1 MASSESTSLR
11 ILILVGSLDIGGTER
26 HLCQVL
32 PFLHVNTLE
41 ITVACFHHRGLLAPE
56 MEALGVKVLSPEF
69 PAWVKTARMLNIL
82 ITFCW
87 IAATIAKQRPNIV
100 HTFLP
105 TAYLLGGLCAT
116 ILGVP
121 GRVMSRRSLN
131 LYQRRHPILTRVE
144 FWLHKKMDLLI
155 GNSAAVVDELR
166 QEVDTRWTR
175 IELILNGIDTEAFN
189 KPLPRQK
196 VRTALNISE
205 DALVIILVANII
217 PYKGHS
223 DLMKALAYVGHQFSS
238 PWKLLCVGRDDGLLS
253 DLLEKAKRFNLQ
265 NNISWLGPRH
275 DIANLLC
282 AADIGVLPSHEEGL
296 SNFVLESMAAGLPMI
311 VTDAGGN
318 GELVVHGKTG
328 LVVPKKAP
336 DELGEAILQLANNK
350 NQRVQM
356 GNAARR
362 RQADE
367 FSLERCI
374 QNYRKAYMSLGIAP
388 CASQRS

>member
-1 MASSESTSLR
+1 
-11 ILILVGSLDIGGTER
+11 
-26 HLCQVL
+26 
-32 PFLHVNTLE
+32 
-41 ITVACFHHRGLLAPE
+41 
-56 MEALGVKVLSPEF
+56 
-69 PAWVKTARMLNIL
+69 
-82 ITFCW
+82 
-87 IAATIAKQRPNIV
+87 
-100 HTFLP
+100 
-105 TAYLLGGLCAT
+105 
-116 ILGVP
+116 
-121 GRVMSRRSLN
+121 
-131 LYQRRHPILTRVE
+131 
-144 FWLHKKMDLLI
+144 
-155 GNSAAVVDELR
+155 
-166 QEVDTRWTR
+166 
-175 IELILNGIDTEAFN
+175 
-189 KPLPRQK
+189 
-196 VRTALNISE
+196 
-205 DALVIILVANII
+205 
-217 PYKGHS
+217 
-223 DLMKALAYVGHQFSS
+223 MKALAYVGHQFSS

-253 DLLEKAKRFNLQ
+253 DLLEKAKRFDLQ

-336 DELGEAILQLANNK
+336 NELGEAILQLANNK